1 MREDPETLSPS
12 AAALLTGKVGSSASG
27 NLGLIHKRKA
37 KMRLV
42 LKTLL
47 LSAALLLTVSPLHA
61 QAPDLDLTAIEATA
75 PTPANQL
82 PVAATFYS
90 AQNLDLPPTPGNF
103 YSLPAWSV
111 GDGIYLL
118 DDVGSGVQPMDEVPQ
133 MPGGWETNGG
143 GGSGGSN
150 VPAIWIPPSPIR
162 ATDYATNNVFY
173 LTISNIGSLTYV
185 SLSNTLSNISYEV
198 LTNSNISTTNWGF
211 YTNVLATSNVTPLQP
226 VDLSTNTVFFWAK
239 MIGSTCPNQSAL
251 PDWESM
257 LLYNSL
263 CVPSSGGYITNGLAA
278 YWRMNDRGG
287 NVALDSSTNGINLPL
302 ISSPSWGPDWL
313 TLDGSTQYGDA
324 GSNILNCL
332 DTNDVTICAWINYS
346 GSSQEGLVVKGYWL
360 ATNDLGGWAFTILN
374 GQLTWQVEGGDQYVD
389 SGPGILPLN
398 QWAFVTFTW
407 SNSTRVATFYINGLL
422 NSAPGGSGNNDHPE
436 VASGIGHLEV
446 GDYSNPGYAAA
457 NLFAGSMHD
466 VALYNRVLS
475 AEEVTSNFF
484 ATEPST
490 NVPVPDELYY
500 KMTEG
505 VTNYDATPPEYLAD
519 SSTQVGTNGE
529 VFGNP
534 DVEWT
539 TNVASIPNTA
549 IHFHGTE
556 SIDNYIDTRN
566 SNLFNFTTNLFT
578 LNLWV
583 EPTSSANHY
592 FMQNQDVT
600 GTNGWF
606 LMCDENYRVKFG
618 TVTNGVTKAILT
630 PEAGAQ
636 NFHWNMV
643 TVVRTSL
650 TNAIIY
656 INGLQVVSGSVTSPS
671 SSASTLKLGID
682 PTGTNLYDGNI
693 WLTQIWGEP
702 LSGVDVANLHFAQTN
717 GNPSP

>member
-1 MREDPETLSPS
+1 M
-12 AAALLTGKVGSSASG
+12 
-27 NLGLIHKRKA
+27 
-37 KMRLV
+37 
-42 LKTLL
+42 
-47 LSAALLLTVSPLHA
+47 
-61 QAPDLDLTAIEATA
+61 
-75 PTPANQL
+75 
-82 PVAATFYS
+82 
-90 AQNLDLPPTPGNF
+90 
-103 YSLPAWSV
+103 
-111 GDGIYLL
+111 GIC
-118 DDVGSGVQPMDEVPQ
+118 
-133 MPGGWETNGG
+133 
-143 GGSGGSN
+143 
-150 VPAIWIPPSPIR
+150 
-162 ATDYATNNVFY
+162 
-173 LTISNIGSLTYV
+173 YV
-185 SLSNTLSNISYEV
+185 YME
-198 LTNSNISTTNWGF
+198 
-211 YTNVLATSNVTPLQP
+211 Y
-226 VDLSTNTVFFWAK
+226 
-239 MIGSTCPNQSAL
+239 
-251 PDWESM
+251 
-257 LLYNSL
+257 
-263 CVPSSGGYITNGLAA
+263 
-278 YWRMNDRGG
+278 
-287 NVALDSSTNGINLPL
+287 
-302 ISSPSWGPDWL
+302 
-313 TLDGSTQYGDA
+313 
-324 GSNILNCL
+324 
-332 DTNDVTICAWINYS
+332 
-346 GSSQEGLVVKGYWL
+346 
-360 ATNDLGGWAFTILN
+360 
-374 GQLTWQVEGGDQYVD
+374 
-389 SGPGILPLN
+389 
-398 QWAFVTFTW
+398 
-407 SNSTRVATFYINGLL
+407 STRVATFYINGLL

-671 SSASTLKLGID
+671 SSASTRPPSLGAMSIAANCTRG
-682 PTGTNLYDGNI
+682 PPLLGRAP
-693 WLTQIWGEP
+693 LTIFP
-702 LSGVDVANLHFAQTN
+702 LRCYKCCAILLSDRSMIAICWRL
-717 GNPSP
+717 S

>member
-1 MREDPETLSPS
+1 
-12 AAALLTGKVGSSASG
+12 
-27 NLGLIHKRKA
+27 
-37 KMRLV
+37 
-42 LKTLL
+42 
-47 LSAALLLTVSPLHA
+47 
-61 QAPDLDLTAIEATA
+61 
-75 PTPANQL
+75 
-82 PVAATFYS
+82 
-90 AQNLDLPPTPGNF
+90 
-103 YSLPAWSV
+103 
-111 GDGIYLL
+111 
-118 DDVGSGVQPMDEVPQ
+118 
-133 MPGGWETNGG
+133 
-143 GGSGGSN
+143 
-150 VPAIWIPPSPIR
+150 
-162 ATDYATNNVFY
+162 
-173 LTISNIGSLTYV
+173 
-185 SLSNTLSNISYEV
+185 
-198 LTNSNISTTNWGF
+198 
-211 YTNVLATSNVTPLQP
+211 
-226 VDLSTNTVFFWAK
+226 
-239 MIGSTCPNQSAL
+239 
-251 PDWESM
+251 
-257 LLYNSL
+257 
-263 CVPSSGGYITNGLAA
+263 
-278 YWRMNDRGG
+278 
-287 NVALDSSTNGINLPL
+287 
-302 ISSPSWGPDWL
+302 
-313 TLDGSTQYGDA
+313 
-324 GSNILNCL
+324 
-332 DTNDVTICAWINYS
+332 
-346 GSSQEGLVVKGYWL
+346 
-360 ATNDLGGWAFTILN
+360 
-374 GQLTWQVEGGDQYVD
+374 
-389 SGPGILPLN
+389 
-398 QWAFVTFTW
+398 
-407 SNSTRVATFYINGLL
+407 
-422 NSAPGGSGNNDHPE
+422 
-436 VASGIGHLEV
+436 
-446 GDYSNPGYAAA
+446 
-457 NLFAGSMHD
+457 
-466 VALYNRVLS
+466 
-475 AEEVTSNFF
+475 
-484 ATEPST
+484 
-490 NVPVPDELYY
+490 
-500 KMTEG
+500 MTEG